1 MYLAMPKVA
10 SAMTPAAPNAPMS
23 RACWGLPPSLVR
35 TKKVPTI
42 EQTIPAPAMTRGMMT
57 GPTLASARNGVEAER
72 QDHRADDRTDE
83 GLEKVGAHAG
93 DVTDVVT
100 DVVGDDSG
108 VAGVILGE
116 AGLDL
121 ADEVG
126 ADVRGLGVDA
136 AADTREER
144 DRGGTHRESGDDVDR
159 AGELPAENVH
169 EDEVEHA
176 ETDGRQTDDGHAH
189 DGAAGERN
197 VERRR

>member
-1 MYLAMPKVA
+1 
-10 SAMTPAAPNAPMS
+10 MTS
-23 RACWGLPPSLVR
+23 
-35 TKKVPTI
+35 
-42 EQTIPAPAMTRGMMT
+42 GMMT
-57 GPTLASARNGVEAER
+57 GPTLLSAVHSDEAER

-100 DVVGDDSG
+100 DVVCDDG
-108 VAGVILGE
+108 RVTGVILGKT
-116 AGLDL
+116 GLDL

-144 DRGGTHRESGDDVDR
+144 DRGGTHRETGDDVDG

-169 EDEVEHA
+169 
-176 ETDGRQTDDGHAH
+176 
-189 DGAAGERN
+189 
-197 VERRR
+197 